1 VQHDEPRLFTCCDL
15 IVNNP
20 GASAD
25 FDVLEYQEP
34 LNRNFLFGDPA
45 DKSVRA
51 GERSDS
57 KSKQLFGP
65 VPNTGFR
72 FRQTGQCANVTSEGN
87 MGISTQIRKSIG
99 LCGAVALFVAADIA
113 VSQSV
118 DPLFQTSDRKLRLAQ
133 ASQQKVDAI
142 VKDTRKL
149 SDQYRT
155 VLKEIDGL
163 EVYNT
168 LLERQVSDQEAE
180 MTELAAS
187 IDKVTDIERLIMPT
201 MIKMIDALGEFIEMD
216 LPFLIDERRKRV
228 NGLRSLMER
237 SDVSVAEKFRRVMES
252 YQIEMNDYGRTME
265 TYKAMLP
272 IDGAEREVEI
282 LKIGRVAL
290 LYQSTDQAFSGV
302 WNQQSREWEPLPAAY
317 KSQLRQGLRIAQK
330 QVAPEL
336 MMVPVAAPEAGQ

>member
-1 VQHDEPRLFTCCDL
+1 
-15 IVNNP
+15 
-20 GASAD
+20 
-25 FDVLEYQEP
+25 
-34 LNRNFLFGDPA
+34 
-45 DKSVRA
+45 
-51 GERSDS
+51 
-57 KSKQLFGP
+57 
-65 VPNTGFR
+65 
-72 FRQTGQCANVTSEGN
+72 
-87 MGISTQIRKSIG
+87 MGISTQIRRSIG

-133 ASQQKVDAI
+133 ASQEKVDAI

-237 SDVSVAEKFRRVMES
+237 SDVSVSEKFRRVMES